1 MTTYALSVNDLKD
14 IVEEYVRNNAD
25 SDKFD
30 IENNHYLTDRI
41 INMLSANYIINIK
54 RLNPQAPDVLAP
66 LKFKATKY
74 RFDFKEIA
82 NQQIEPLSYHDKIRL
97 TKLIEQGCQDVL
109 NFSGFMTLTILSD
122 VQSSDEWQQSNATQA
137 WLTPAEHANAYR
149 GILAQ
154 N

>member
-30 IENNHYLTDRI
+30 IENNHYLTTRI
-41 INMLSANYIINIK
+41 INMVSANYIINIK

-66 LKFKATKY
+66 LKFKAAKY

-82 NQQIEPLSYHDKIRL
+82 NQKIEPLSYHDKIRL

-109 NFSGFMTLTILSD
+109 NFSGLMTLTILSD